1 MKAKKDGFDLNLD
14 LSVVEQTKRLN
25 PNDMTSPISFGGLTI
40 LEQVVRKNRKMPE

>member
-25 PNDMTSPISFGGLTI
+25 PNDLTSPISFGGLTI
-40 LEQVVRKNRKMPE
+40 AEQIAKRNRKMPE